1 MVVPG
6 VATAMSCNRSY
17 LQLQVC
23 VRKKEEVRSNNY
35 ISFSKDPL
43 MDFLQGQVVI
53 GLERVA
59 LH

>member
-1 MVVPG
+1 ML
-6 VATAMSCNRSY
+6 MSCNRSY
-17 LQLQVC
+17 LQVQIC
-23 VRKKEEVRSNNY
+23 VSKKVEKRRSNY

-43 MDFLQGQVVI
+43 VDFLQGQLVT